1 MAGVGSHRQGA
12 AELAVS
18 LNKSLMDVHPRELAG
33 MVQDIPT
40 LPIIYQQLFR
50 LMQDPEIPVPQISD
64 LMAQDQALSTKI
76 LHLVNSAFYGYNQR
90 ITTISRAVVILGFR
104 AVRSAALAISVFD
117 YFKDEGESSGINMKD
132 FWVHSIAVATT
143 CKVLAEHA
151 KLAQHEEAFVV
162 GLLHDVGKLIEK
174 RYFDKDFEDLC
185 RAAQEQHLTWYGGEQ
200 LLFQINHATIG
211 KAVFRAWD
219 FPANVVDAIRY
230 HHEPEKA
237 GTVPQLA
244 ALVHVAD
251 FMSYQMRL
259 GAPGGYPPATCSPAA
274 LHVLGV
280 TEAQT
285 LEFHERIRGE
295 LETSLEILKL
305 VE

>member
-1 MAGVGSHRQGA
+1 MSD
-12 AELAVS
+12 LAVF
-18 LNKSLMDVHPRELAG
+18 LNKSLMDVHPRELSG
-33 MVQDIPT
+33 IVKDIPT
-40 LPIIYQQLFR
+40 LPVIYQHLFQ
-50 LMQDPEIPVPQISD
+50 LMQDPDVSVPHVSD
-64 LMAQDQALSTKI
+64 LIAQDQALSTKI
-76 LHLVNSAFYGYNQR
+76 LHLVNSAFYGHSKQ

-117 YFKDEGESSGINMKD
+117 YFKDEGETTGINMQD
-132 FWVHSIAVATT
+132 FWVHSIATAST
-143 CKVLAEHA
+143 CKVLAEHV
-151 KLAQHEEAFVV
+151 KLPQQEEAFVV

-174 RYFDKDFEDLC
+174 RYFARDFDDLYK
-185 RAAQEQHLTWYGGEQ
+185 AAQEQHLSWYGGEQ

-219 FPANVVDAIRY
+219 FPANVVDGIHY
-230 HHEPEKA
+230 HHDPEKA

-251 FMSYQMRL
+251 YMAYQMRL
-259 GAPGGYPPATCSPAA
+259 GAPGAYPPETCSAAA
-274 LHVLGV
+274 LKVLGI

-285 LEFHERIRGE
+285 LELQEAVRAE
-295 LETSLEILKL
+295 LDTSLDILAL

>member
-1 MAGVGSHRQGA
+1 MAVF
-12 AELAVS
+12 

-33 MVQDIPT
+33 MVRDIPT
-40 LPIIYQQLFR
+40 LPIIYQQLFQ
-50 LMQDPEIPVPQISD
+50 LMQDPEVSVPHVSD
-64 LMAQDQALSTKI
+64 LMAQDQALSAKI
-76 LHLVNSAFYGYNQR
+76 LHLVNSAFYGYNKQ
-90 ITTISRAVVILGFR
+90 IKTISRAVVILGFR

-132 FWVHSIAVATT
+132 FWIHSIAVATT
-143 CKVLAEHA
+143 CKVLAEKA
-151 KLAQHEEAFVV
+151 KLTQQEEAFVV

-174 RYFDKDFEDLC
+174 RYFANDFDDLC

-200 LLFQINHATIG
+200 LLFQINHAIIG

-219 FPANVVDAIRY
+219 FPANVVDAIHY

-251 FMSYQMRL
+251 YVSYQMRL
-259 GAPGGYPPATCSPAA
+259 GAPGGYPPTECSTAA
-274 LHVLGV
+274 LKVLGL
-280 TEAQT
+280 TEEQT
-285 LEFHERIRGE
+285 VECHEQIRTE
-295 LETSLEILKL
+295 LESSLEILKL